1 MYHYLPL
8 HIGSAFSHAEGN
20 NVAWIRNYPRFLRLV
35 FPRKDFV
42 KMKGGGELVKITP
55 CPFIDHHLILRNIF
69 LSREGDSREW
79 GLPILGLPIIRNGSI
94 VCKQK
99 HGECAASEVLSEL
112 AFCP

>member
-8 HIGSAFSHAEGN
+8 HIGSAFSLAEGN

-42 KMKGGGELVKITP
+42 KMKGGGISENYPLP
-55 CPFIDHHLILRNIF
+55 LHRPSSHLRKYF

-99 HGECAASEVLSEL
+99 HRECAASEVLSEL